1 MESMRRRS
9 VLFAALAAAGLALG
23 AFAQDG
29 KKPKDPKDG
38 KKPQDEK
45 PAAKPDE
52 KPDYELA
59 DDVKKLPA
67 KDLRAL
73 GNAKQRYFL
82 IGPHET
88 QRPPQAGY
96 ALVLVMPGGP
106 GEANM
111 TNFVRNVWNNC
122 CPQDFVFAQL
132 VSVKWSSADVTW
144 PTRYSKV
151 PNMEFTTE
159 EFVDA
164 VLADVT
170 KTQKLKIDPARTYQ
184 WGWSSGGPAE
194 YAISLQEKSP
204 VTASYVAMSVFNVTG
219 ELEPDLKNA
228 KGSAY
233 FLDHSPED
241 VRCKFEYAQKAQE
254 RLKKEGAAVELVTY
268 KGGHGWMGDPFTR
281 LTAGFAWMEKNH
293 GKPERPERPERK

>member
-1 MESMRRRS
+1 MRS
-9 VLFAALAAAGLALG
+9 AIVVALFVLAAA

-29 KKPKDPKDG
+29 KNAKDPKDPK
-38 KKPQDEK
+38 KPK
-45 PAAKPDE
+45 NAKPDDAKPAE
-52 KPDYELA
+52 KLDYELS

-73 GNAKQRYFL
+73 GNEQQRYFL

-88 QRPPQAGY
+88 QKPPPAGY
-96 ALVLVMPGGP
+96 ALLLVLPGGT

-111 TNFVRNVWNNC
+111 TNFVRNVWNGC
-122 CPQDFVFAQL
+122 CPQDWVVAQL
-132 VSVKWSSADVTW
+132 VSIHWSTVDVTW
-144 PTRYSKV
+144 PTRYSKI
-151 PNMEFTTE
+151 PQAKFTTE

-164 VLADVT
+164 VLADVA
-170 KTQKLKIDPARTYQ
+170 KTQKLKIDPARVYQ

-204 VTASYVAMSVFNVTG
+204 VTASYVAMSVFNASG
-219 ELEPDLKNA
+219 ELENDLQNA
-228 KGSAY
+228 KGHAY

-241 VRCKFEYAQKAQE
+241 VRCRFEFAQKAQE
-254 RLKKEGAAVELVTY
+254 RLKREGATVELVTY
-268 KGGHGWMGDPFTR
+268 AGGHGWTGDPFTR

-293 GKPERPERPERK
+293 GKPERK

>member
-1 MESMRRRS
+1 MLQPRTHPLA
-9 VLFAALAAAGLALG
+9 VLLAVAFAV

-29 KKPKDPKDG
+29 KTPKDPKKPKDG
-38 KKPQDEK
+38 KD
-45 PAAKPDE
+45 AKPGPDGKSDAA

-73 GNAKQRYFL
+73 GNEQQRYFL

-88 QRPPQAGY
+88 QKTPPAGY
-96 ALVLVMPGGP
+96 ALVLVLPGGT
-106 GEANM
+106 GDATM

-144 PTRYSKV
+144 PTRFSKL
-151 PNMEFTTE
+151 PEMKFTTE

-170 KTQKLKIDPARTYQ
+170 KTQKLKIDPARIYL

-204 VTASYVAMSVFNVTG
+204 VTASYVAMSVFNVSG
-219 ELEPDLKNA
+219 ELEPELKNA

-233 FLDHSPED
+233 FLDHSPDD

-268 KGGHGWMGDPFTR
+268 AGGHGWNGDPFTR

-293 GKPERPERPERK
+293 GKPERK